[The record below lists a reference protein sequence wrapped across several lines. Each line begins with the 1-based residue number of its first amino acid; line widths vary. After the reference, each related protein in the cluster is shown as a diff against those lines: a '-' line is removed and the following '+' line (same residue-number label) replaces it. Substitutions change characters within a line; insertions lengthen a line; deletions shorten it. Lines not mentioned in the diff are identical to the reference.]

1 MVARF
6 LRQSRYPAAVY
17 VCRWISAEDWFGMM
31 KRRSVL
37 GLLAGGMSVLTL
49 GGCGGNVPKLRYR
62 LTVEVDTPNGVKT
75 GSSVLEDAFN
85 PGNSYEF
92 SASRRTY
99 GEAPTV
105 DLGGGRYLFA
115 LLADPTYKRSMQNM
129 ISRIFDYPE
138 YPSPVKSIK
147 LLDRFAEANDS
158 KPLIVIK
165 PEDYPMLVTF
175 DDIKNPKSVKEF
187 DPGRVRRITVQV
199 VDEDEPLTTGI
210 EERLSW
216 LSQFPEP
223 PLEERSPTAPAPNV
237 GEGPLAQQIK
247 HGAFI
252 YRGEK

>member
-1 MVARF
+1 MMAR
-6 LRQSRYPAAVY
+6 RT
-17 VCRWISAEDWFGMM
+17 FG
-31 KRRSVL
+31 RGVL
-37 GLLAGGMSVLTL
+37 GLLAGAASVLTL
-49 GGCGGNVPKLRYR
+49 GGCDRKVSTLRYR
-62 LTVEVDTPNGVKT
+62 LTVEVETPEGVNT

-92 SASRRTY
+92 SGSRRTY

-115 LLADPTYKRSMQNM
+115 LLADPTYKRSMQAM
-129 ISRIFDYPE
+129 ISGMFDYPE

-147 LLDRFAEANDS
+147 LVDRFAEANDS

-175 DDIKNPKSVKEF
+175 GDINDPKSVREVNA
-187 DPGRVRRITVQV
+187 GIVRRITVQV

-210 EERLSW
+210 EERLRW
-216 LSQFPEP
+216 LGQFPEP

-237 GEGPLAQQIK
+237 GEGPLAQQIR

-252 YRGEK
+252 YRGGK

>member
-1 MVARF
+1 
-6 LRQSRYPAAVY
+6 
-17 VCRWISAEDWFGMM
+17 MM
-31 KRRSVL
+31 RRAFL

-49 GGCGGNVPKLRYR
+49 GGCGGNVSKLRYR

-75 GSSVLEDAFN
+75 GSSVLEEAFN

-105 DLGGGRYLFA
+105 DLGGGKYLFA

-129 ISRIFDYPE
+129 ISRMFDYPE
-138 YPSPVKSIK
+138 YLSPGKSIK
-147 LLDRFAEANDS
+147 LVDRFAEANES
-158 KPLIVIK
+158 KPLTVIK

-199 VDEDEPLTTGI
+199 VDDDEPLTEGI
-210 EERLSW
+210 EARLTW
-216 LSQFPEP
+216 LHAYENKSLNHPEFVRGTVAEVPFPQ
-223 PLEERSPTAPAPNV
+223 LLNSTNFRWR
-237 GEGPLAQQIK
+237 K
-247 HGAFI
+247 
-252 YRGEK
+252 K